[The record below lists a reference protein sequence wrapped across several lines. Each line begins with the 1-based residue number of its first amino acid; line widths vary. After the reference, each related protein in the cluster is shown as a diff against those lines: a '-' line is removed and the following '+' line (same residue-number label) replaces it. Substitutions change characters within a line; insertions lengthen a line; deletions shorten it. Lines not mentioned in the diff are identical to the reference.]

1 MVFPFKALSPEYSL
15 PEGYSGRRGPLF
27 SSRGFTLIELVLII
41 LIISILSAWIVPKFG
56 TFINEIKI
64 SGASKKLVNDIRY
77 AQSRAA
83 TSQSCHRLSY
93 TGATAYEVRNMG
105 MACPAS
111 GSGTLIKD
119 PLTQGNFTVDLNR
132 LEFSGVLFTLPTGLG
147 GDYVEFDSLG
157 NPYDGGGL
165 LATSKNVVLTA
176 GIQSKTVTIQSR
188 TGQVQAN

>member
-1 MVFPFKALSPEYSL
+1 MVLPLKSLSPGYPSG
-15 PEGYSGRRGPLF
+15 EGYSGRRKLPV
-27 SSRGFTLIELVLII
+27 SSSGFTLIELVLII
-41 LIISILSAWIVPKFG
+41 VIISILSAWVVPKFG

-64 SGASKKLVNDIRY
+64 SGASKRLVNDIRY

-83 TSQSCHRLSY
+83 TSQQCHRLSY
-93 TGATAYEVRNMG
+93 TGATTYEVRNMG

-111 GSGTLIKD
+111 GSGTLILY

-132 LEFSGVLFTLPTGLG
+132 LEFSGVNVTLPTGLG

-157 NPYDGGGL
+157 NPYDGSGL

-176 GIQSKTVTIQSR
+176 GVQSKTVTIQAR
-188 TGQVQAN
+188 TGQVQEN